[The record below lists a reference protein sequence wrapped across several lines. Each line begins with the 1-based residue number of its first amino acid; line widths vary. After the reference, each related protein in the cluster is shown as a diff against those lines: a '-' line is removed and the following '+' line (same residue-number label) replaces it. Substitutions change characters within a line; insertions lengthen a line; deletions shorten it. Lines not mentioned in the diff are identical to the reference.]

1 MRATEFEFRHRFW
14 VIAVLIAVG
23 FACQGLDPR
32 NAGVWL
38 ATLLRPGNA
47 ASVDPVA
54 LRAVYG
60 VGTLLALSG
69 VLIRTWGTAHLSTDV
84 MTDAPVR
91 TDRIVADGPFRH
103 TRNPLYFG
111 NLLFAAGLGL
121 MASPLGWLVIFF
133 GMLIFALRLIGLEE
147 SRLEAAHGE
156 SFSAY
161 RQAVPRLIPSI
172 RPRVQRGNLAPRWG
186 QAFLGEIFMWT
197 FVLGLTVLTLTLD
210 LRTTMWITMIGFVLG
225 ILIMRLWPR
234 HRVST

>member
-1 MRATEFEFRHRFW
+1 MRATDFEFRHRFW
-14 VIAVLIAVG
+14 VIAVLIAAG

-38 ATLLRPGNA
+38 ATLFQPGD

-60 VGTLLALSG
+60 AGTLLALVG
-69 VLIRTWGTAHLSTDV
+69 VLIRTWGTAYLSTDV

-91 TDRIVADGPFRH
+91 TDHIVADGPFRH

-121 MASPLGWLVIFF
+121 MASPLGWLVITF
-133 GMLIFALRLIGLEE
+133 GMLIFGLRLIGLEE
-147 SRLEAAHGE
+147 SRLAAAHID

-172 RPRVQRGNLAPRWG
+172 RSRVPRGNLVPHWG
-186 QAFLGEIFMWT
+186 QAVLGEVFMWT
-197 FVLGLTVLTLTLD
+197 FVLGLAALTLTLD
-210 LRTTMWITMIGFVLG
+210 LRMTMWITMIGFVLG
-225 ILIMRLWPR
+225 VLIMRLWPR
-234 HRVST
+234 HRAST